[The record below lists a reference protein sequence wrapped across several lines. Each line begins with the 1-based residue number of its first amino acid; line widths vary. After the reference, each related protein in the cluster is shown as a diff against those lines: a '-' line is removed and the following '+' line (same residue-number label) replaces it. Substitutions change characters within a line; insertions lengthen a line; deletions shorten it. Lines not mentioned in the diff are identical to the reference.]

1 MDSPMNRHGHVRGK
15 EDEHDSGRCSEPVVP
30 TEKEHVRNPGSLVD
44 DPMPEGVTGHFNGP
58 GSFHLAERNMAMTA
72 PKQKAPG
79 SGASGP
85 ERETIELHVRRV
97 PRPIWLRARQQ
108 ALAQKLSF
116 RDYVIG
122 ILEIAGN
129 KGKESTEETSGN
141 G

>member
-1 MDSPMNRHGHVRGK
+1 M
-15 EDEHDSGRCSEPVVP
+15 
-30 TEKEHVRNPGSLVD
+30 D
-44 DPMPEGVTGHFNGP
+44 DPMPEGVAGHFDGP
-58 GSFHLAERNMAMTA
+58 GSLHPAERNMAMTT
-72 PKQKAPG
+72 PHQSAPG
-79 SGASGP
+79 PDSSGP

-122 ILEIAGN
+122 ILEVAGN
-129 KGKESTEETSGN
+129 RANESMEATNGN

>member
-1 MDSPMNRHGHVRGK
+1 MDNTMNRHGHVRGK

-44 DPMPEGVTGHFNGP
+44 DPMPEGVAGHFDGP
-58 GSFHLAERNMAMTA
+58 GSLHPAERNMAMTTPHQLA
-72 PKQKAPG
+72 LGPD
-79 SGASGP
+79 SNGP

-116 RDYVIG
+116 RNYVIG

-129 KGKESTEETSGN
+129 KGNASTEATNGN
-141 G
+141 A

>member
-1 MDSPMNRHGHVRGK
+1 MTTPN
-15 EDEHDSGRCSEPVVP
+15 E
-30 TEKEHVRNPGSLVD
+30 
-44 DPMPEGVTGHFNGP
+44 
-58 GSFHLAERNMAMTA
+58 TA
-72 PKQKAPG
+72 PGPD
-79 SGASGP
+79 SNGP

-129 KGKESTEETSGN
+129 RGNESTEATNGN